1 LNEENIKVVNFSKSI
16 IYLKNENIMKKFLLL
31 CVLILCVITIQAQ
44 PGTISLNLDAGYTFH
59 DEVNFDAAYTD
70 VQAAFRYGG
79 GIEYFADFNK
89 SITLKY
95 HRMDTYFP
103 LYTQAGVEIDPD
115 NDFKGSVNYILI
127 GGNSYFGDMDAK
139 AQPYGG
145 LGLGLGVIGVNDN
158 TATKFAWDARL
169 GVKIKTASVV
179 SLKLEAY
186 MQSIISTFGS
196 DVWVSGGGVAYAVPD
211 YATLWQFGFTGILCF
226 DFKR

>member
-1 LNEENIKVVNFSKSI
+1 
-16 IYLKNENIMKKFLLL
+16 MKKILLL
-31 CVLILCVITIQAQ
+31 GVIILCAITIHAQ
-44 PGTISLNLDAGYTFH
+44 PGTISLNLDAGYTFQSK
-59 DEVNFDAAYTD
+59 VNFDAAYTE

-79 GIEYFADFNK
+79 GIEYFPGFNK

-95 HRMDTYFP
+95 HRMDTRFP
-103 LYTQAGVEIDPD
+103 LYWQNGEPINSDKD
-115 NDFKGSVNYILI
+115 NKGSVNYILL
-127 GGNSYFGDMDAK
+127 GGNTYFGDMDAK
-139 AQPYGG
+139 ARPYGG
-145 LGLGLGVIGVNDN
+145 LGLGVGILGVNDN

-179 SLKLEAY
+179 SLKVEAY

-196 DVWVSGGGVAYAVPD
+196 DVWVGYNGVAYAVPD

>member
-1 LNEENIKVVNFSKSI
+1 
-16 IYLKNENIMKKFLLL
+16 MKKILLL
-31 CVLILCVITIQAQ
+31 GVIILCAINIHAQ
-44 PGTISLNLDAGYTFH
+44 PGTISLNLDAGYTFQSK
-59 DEVNFDAAYTD
+59 VNFDAAYTE

-79 GIEYFADFNK
+79 GIEYFPGFNK

-95 HRMDTYFP
+95 HRMDTRFP
-103 LYTQAGVEIDPD
+103 LYWQNGEPINSDKD
-115 NDFKGSVNYILI
+115 NKGSVNYILL
-127 GGNSYFGDMDAK
+127 GGNTYFGDMDAK
-139 AQPYGG
+139 ARPYGG
-145 LGLGLGVIGVNDN
+145 LGLGVGILGVNDN

-179 SLKLEAY
+179 SLKVEAY

-196 DVWVSGGGVAYAVPD
+196 DVWVGYNGVAYAVPD

>member
-1 LNEENIKVVNFSKSI
+1 
-16 IYLKNENIMKKFLLL
+16 MKKILLL
-31 CVLILCVITIQAQ
+31 GVIIVCAITLRAQ
-44 PGTISLNLDAGYTFH
+44 PGTISLNLDAGYTFQSK
-59 DEVNFDAAYTD
+59 VNFDAAYTE

-79 GIEYFADFNK
+79 GIEYFAGFNK

-95 HRMDTYFP
+95 HRMDTEFP
-103 LYTQAGVEIDPD
+103 LYTQAGIRLNTDDES
-115 NDFKGSVNYILI
+115 KGSVNYILL
-127 GGNSYFGDMDAK
+127 GGNTYFGDMDAK

-145 LGLGLGVIGVNDN
+145 LGLGVGVIGVNEN
-158 TATKFAWDARL
+158 TVSKFAWDARL
-169 GVKIKTASVV
+169 GVKVKTASVV

>member
-1 LNEENIKVVNFSKSI
+1 
-16 IYLKNENIMKKFLLL
+16 MKKILLL
-31 CVLILCVITIQAQ
+31 GVIILCAITIHAQ

-59 DEVNFDAAYTD
+59 DKVDFDAAYTD

-79 GIEYFADFNK
+79 GIEYFTGFNK

-95 HRMDTYFP
+95 HRMDTQFP
-103 LYTQAGVEIDPD
+103 LYWQNGEQINSDKD
-115 NDFKGSVNYILI
+115 NKGSVNYILL
-127 GGNSYFGDMDAK
+127 GGNTYFGDMDAK
-139 AQPYGG
+139 ARPYGG
-145 LGLGLGVIGVNDN
+145 LGLGVGIIGVNDN

-179 SLKLEAY
+179 SVKVEAY

-196 DVWVSGGGVAYAVPD
+196 DVWVGYNGVAYAVPD

>member
-1 LNEENIKVVNFSKSI
+1 
-16 IYLKNENIMKKFLLL
+16 MKKILLITSIVL
-31 CVLILCVITIQAQ
+31 CVVALRAQ
-44 PGTISLNLDAGYTFH
+44 PGTISLNLDAGYTFGSK
-59 DEVNFDAAYTD
+59 VNFDAAYTD
-70 VQAAFRYGG
+70 VQGAFRYGG

-95 HRMDTYFP
+95 HRMDTHFP
-103 LYTQAGVEIDPD
+103 LYLQNGTQLNSDKD
-115 NDFKGSVNYILI
+115 SKGSVNYILL
-127 GGNSYFGDMDAK
+127 GGNTYFGDMDAK

-145 LGLGLGVIGVNDN
+145 LGLGVGVVGVNDN

-169 GVKIKTASVV
+169 GVKVKTSSVV

-196 DVWVSGGGVAYAVPD
+196 DVWIGYGGYAYAVPD
-211 YATLWQFGFTGILCF
+211 YATLWQFGFTGIVCF

>member
-1 LNEENIKVVNFSKSI
+1 
-16 IYLKNENIMKKFLLL
+16 MKKILLITSI
-31 CVLILCVITIQAQ
+31 VLCVIALRAQ
-44 PGTISLNLDAGYTFH
+44 PGTISLNLDGGYTFQST
-59 DEVNFDAAYTD
+59 VNFDAAYTE
-70 VQAAFRYGG
+70 VQGAFRYGG

-95 HRMDTYFP
+95 HRMDTHFP
-103 LYTQAGVEIDPD
+103 LYRQNGEQINSDQD
-115 NDFKGSVNYILI
+115 SKGSVNYILL
-127 GGNSYFGDMDAK
+127 GGNTYFGDMDAK

-145 LGLGLGVIGVNDN
+145 LGLGVGVIGVNDN

-196 DVWVSGGGVAYAVPD
+196 DVWIGYGGYAYAVPD

>member
-1 LNEENIKVVNFSKSI
+1 
-16 IYLKNENIMKKFLLL
+16 MKKLLIIISIAL
-31 CVLILCVITIQAQ
+31 SVGALRAQ

-59 DEVNFDAAYTD
+59 DKVNFDAFYTD

-79 GIEYFADFNK
+79 GIEYFAGFNK
-89 SITLKY
+89 SVTLKY

-103 LYTQAGVEIDPD
+103 LYRNSGVQINPSND
-115 NDFKGSVNYILI
+115 NKGSVNYILL
-127 GGNSYFGDMDAK
+127 GGNTYLSSDPDAK
-139 AQPYGG
+139 VNPYGG
-145 LGLGLGVIGVNDN
+145 LGLGVGIIGANDN

-196 DVWVSGGGVAYAVPD
+196 DVWYGYYGGAYVVPD
-211 YATLWQFGFTGILCF
+211 YATLWQFGFSGIVCF

>member
-1 LNEENIKVVNFSKSI
+1 
-16 IYLKNENIMKKFLLL
+16 MKKILLITSI
-31 CVLILCVITIQAQ
+31 VLCVIALRAQ

-89 SITLKY
+89 SFTLKY

-103 LYTQAGVEIDPD
+103 LYRANGEQINSDADS
-115 NDFKGSVNYILI
+115 KGSVNYILL
-127 GGNSYFGDMDAK
+127 GGNNYFGSDPDAK
-139 AQPYGG
+139 ARPYGG
-145 LGLGLGVIGVNDN
+145 LGLGIGVIGVNDN

-196 DVWVSGGGVAYAVPD
+196 DVWIGYGGYAYAVPD

-226 DFKR
+226 DFRR

>member
-1 LNEENIKVVNFSKSI
+1 
-16 IYLKNENIMKKFLLL
+16 MKKILLFAS
-31 CVLILCVITIQAQ
+31 IVICTVALKAQ

-59 DEVNFDAAYTD
+59 DKVNFDAAYTD

-79 GIEYFADFNK
+79 GLEYFVDFNK
-89 SITLKY
+89 SVTLKY
-95 HRMDTYFP
+95 HRMDTRFP
-103 LYTQAGVEIDPD
+103 LYLQNGTEINSNRDS
-115 NDFKGSVNYILI
+115 KGSVNYILL
-127 GGNSYFGDMDAK
+127 GGNKYFGDTDAK
-139 AQPYGG
+139 TCPYGG
-145 LGLGLGVIGVNDN
+145 LGLGLGIIGVNSN

-179 SLKLEAY
+179 SLKVEAY

-196 DVWVSGGGVAYAVPD
+196 DVWVGYGGYAYAVPD

>member
-1 LNEENIKVVNFSKSI
+1 
-16 IYLKNENIMKKFLLL
+16 MRKFLLL
-31 CVLILCVITIQAQ
+31 ASIIICTITIQAQ

-59 DEVNFDAAYTD
+59 DEVDFDAAYTD

-103 LYTQAGVEIDPD
+103 LYLQNGEQINTD
-115 NDFKGSVNYILI
+115 NESKGSVNYILL
-127 GGNSYFGDMDAK
+127 GGNTYFGDMDAK

-145 LGLGLGVIGVNDN
+145 LGVGVGVIGVNDN

-186 MQSIISTFGS
+186 LQSIISTFGS

-226 DFKR
+226 DFKK

>member
-1 LNEENIKVVNFSKSI
+1 
-16 IYLKNENIMKKFLLL
+16 MKKTI
-31 CVLILCVITIQAQ
+31 LIISIAMCSIALKAQ
-44 PGTISLNLDAGYTFH
+44 PGTISLNLDAGYTFQSK
-59 DEVNFDAAYTD
+59 VNFDAAYTE
-70 VQAAFRYGG
+70 VQGAFRYGG

-103 LYTQAGVEIDPD
+103 LYTQAGVRINTD
-115 NDFKGSVNYILI
+115 NDYKGSVNYILI

-145 LGLGLGVIGVNDN
+145 LGLGVGVIGVNNN
-158 TATKFAWDARL
+158 TTTKFAWDARL
-169 GVKIKTASVV
+169 GVKIKTASVAAI
-179 SLKLEAY
+179 KLEAY

-196 DVWVSGGGVAYAVPD
+196 DVWISAGGVAYAVPD
-211 YATLWQFGFTGILCF
+211 YATLWQFGFTGIVCL

>member
-1 LNEENIKVVNFSKSI
+1 
-16 IYLKNENIMKKFLLL
+16 MKKLLLITSIVL
-31 CVLILCVITIQAQ
+31 CVLALRAQ
-44 PGTISLNLDAGYTFH
+44 PGTISLNLDAGYTFGSK
-59 DEVNFDAAYTD
+59 VNFDAAYTD

-95 HRMDTYFP
+95 HRMDTHFP
-103 LYTQAGVEIDPD
+103 LYLQNGTQLNSDKD
-115 NDFKGSVNYILI
+115 NKGSVNYILL
-127 GGNSYFGDMDAK
+127 GGNTYFGDMDAK

-145 LGLGLGVIGVNDN
+145 LGLGVGVIGVNDN

-196 DVWVSGGGVAYAVPD
+196 DVWIGYGGYAYAVPD

>member
-1 LNEENIKVVNFSKSI
+1 
-16 IYLKNENIMKKFLLL
+16 MKRIL
-31 CVLILCVITIQAQ
+31 LILSIAISSITLIAQ
-44 PGTISLNLDAGYTFH
+44 PGTISLNLDAGYTFQSR
-59 DEVNFDAAYTD
+59 VNFDAAYTE
-70 VQAAFRYGG
+70 VQGAFRYGG
-79 GIEYFADFNK
+79 GIEYFANFNK

-103 LYTQAGVEIDPD
+103 LYLQNGEQINTD
-115 NDFKGSVNYILI
+115 NESKGSVNYILL

-145 LGLGLGVIGVNDN
+145 LGVGVGVIGINEK

-169 GVKIKTASVV
+169 GVKIKTPSVV

-211 YATLWQFGFTGILCF
+211 YATLWQFGFTGIVCL

>member
-1 LNEENIKVVNFSKSI
+1 
-16 IYLKNENIMKKFLLL
+16 MKKVLLITSIVL
-31 CVLILCVITIQAQ
+31 CVLAIRAQ
-44 PGTISLNLDAGYTFH
+44 PGTISLNLDAGYTFQSK
-59 DEVNFDAAYTD
+59 VNFDAAYTE
-70 VQAAFRYGG
+70 VQGAFRYGG

-103 LYTQAGVEIDPD
+103 LYTQAGVRINTD
-115 NDFKGSVNYILI
+115 NDYKGSVNYILI
-127 GGNSYFGDMDAK
+127 GGNSYFGDMDAM

-145 LGLGLGVIGVNDN
+145 IGLGVGVIGVNDN

-169 GVKIKTASVV
+169 GVKIKTASVAAI
-179 SLKLEAY
+179 KLEAY

-196 DVWVSGGGVAYAVPD
+196 DVWIGYNGVAYAVPD
-211 YATLWQFGFTGILCF
+211 YATLWQFGLTGIVCL

>member
-1 LNEENIKVVNFSKSI
+1 
-16 IYLKNENIMKKFLLL
+16 MKKI
-31 CVLILCVITIQAQ
+31 LIITSIMLCVIALRAQ
-44 PGTISLNLDAGYTFH
+44 PGTISLNLDAGYTFQ
-59 DEVNFDAAYTD
+59 DKVDFDAAYTE
-70 VQAAFRYGG
+70 VQGAFRYGG

-95 HRMDTYFP
+95 HRMDTHFP
-103 LYTQAGVEIDPD
+103 LYLQNGTQLNSDKD
-115 NDFKGSVNYILI
+115 NKGSVNYILL
-127 GGNSYFGDMDAK
+127 GGNTYFGDMDAM

-145 LGLGLGVIGVNDN
+145 LGLGVGVIGVNDN

-196 DVWVSGGGVAYAVPD
+196 DVWIGYGGYAYAVPD
-211 YATLWQFGFTGILCF
+211 YATLWQFGFTGVLCF